1 MRTNSLNRFIATA
14 ILAVVCSYASAQISL
29 NGILNKVQQHIGA
42 DTTTVQNT
50 KSNGQLG
57 EVIGGL
63 LEGLASGGQVD
74 VVGNWIYDKPV
85 VILSSGNLLKKAGGS
100 LASSVMEK
108 KLQEVL
114 DKYGMKKEQFK
125 VTFNSDSTFVQTLSG
140 KQLKGTFSVNDN
152 NVALKYGGSLSQ
164 FIGKTQI
171 DNGYLIIVM
180 DVSKLLE
187 YADEVGEM
195 SKNVTIKSAAA
206 FLGSM
211 DSMECGLRFRR
222 E

>member
-63 LEGLASGGQVD
+63 LEGFIAGGQVD
-74 VVGNWIYDKPV
+74 VVGTWVYDKPIV
-85 VILSSGNLLKKAGGS
+85 KLSSDNLLKKAGGS

-108 KLQEVL
+108 KLQETL

-140 KQLKGTFSVNDN
+140 KQLKGTFSVDGN
-152 NVALKYGGSLSQ
+152 NIALKYGGSQSQ
-164 FIGKTQI
+164 LAGEMQI
-171 DNGYLIIVM
+171 DNGNLVM
-180 DVSKLLE
+180 LTDVSKLLE
-187 YADEVGEM
+187 YAGKIGEM
-195 SKNVTIKSAAA
+195 SNNATIKSAAT
-206 FLGSM
+206 FIGSM
-211 DSMECGLRFRR
+211 DSMKCGLRFRR